1 MLSVLPAA
9 LRVYVG
15 IDPVDMRRSF
25 DGLSAT
31 VSAVLQMNPL
41 SGELFVFFNRRADLV
56 KVLFFSRNGLCIFAK
71 RLERG
76 RFRLP
81 GGVDLGEG
89 KALELDAS
97 DLGLILEGIDLRG
110 AKRRAAWAPENRKA

>member
-9 LRVYVG
+9 LRIYAA

-31 VSAVLQMNPL
+31 VAAVLQMNPL

-81 GGVDLGEG
+81 RDTDLADG
-89 KALELDAS
+89 KTLELDAS

-110 AKRRAAWAPENRKA
+110 AKRREVWEPEKRTP